1 MWAAMAHTRPLLA
14 ALALHVA
21 ASTRLGAPPRRPEKP
36 GQQKVVPFSRIADEI
51 HGAEVA
57 AEELERKVKEST
69 AEKSDVQWYLATA
82 MKELTNMKKV
92 VMNNT
97 VPGTLGYKYQKCL
110 NSTGRVEFPTW
121 NQSLTLSEAIDQ
133 DDGLAPS
140 MVEHRMFEVFDSQ
153 QKVQD
158 LTMQLGECSARCQAS
173 ASLLAR
179 TRKTDRAGAKKEDP
193 APAPA
198 AGDAGGAAG
207 FPPARELM
215 RSVAEAIYN
224 TSHEVSEMRV
234 HLKKDQAAKSVL
246 ENLSAVVTE
255 KVLMAK
261 KAVEQMKKDL
271 EWCVHRP
278 KATHLNDAVTEA
290 MADNPEMSKE
300 IVDAAADQASDVKSQ
315 VDDLQAKLDACN
327 QRC

>member
-1 MWAAMAHTRPLLA
+1 
-14 ALALHVA
+14 
-21 ASTRLGAPPRRPEKP
+21 
-36 GQQKVVPFSRIADEI
+36 
-51 HGAEVA
+51 
-57 AEELERKVKEST
+57 
-69 AEKSDVQWYLATA
+69 
-82 MKELTNMKKV
+82 
-92 VMNNT
+92 
-97 VPGTLGYKYQKCL
+97 
-110 NSTGRVEFPTW
+110 
-121 NQSLTLSEAIDQ
+121 
-133 DDGLAPS
+133 
-140 MVEHRMFEVFDSQ
+140 MFEVFDAQ
-153 QKVQD
+153 EQVQD
-158 LTMQLGECSARCQAS
+158 LTMKLGECSARCEAS

-179 TRKTDRAGAKKEDP
+179 ARKTDRTGTKREDP
-193 APAPA
+193 APS
-198 AGDAGGAAG
+198 AGGAAG

-224 TSHEVSEMRV
+224 TSHEVTEMRV